1 MKRLLRVSLDALI
14 SSLITTLIWFVLSI
28 FVEKDIINIFILIY
42 PIYHVSGI
50 LKSVFATGA
59 NISKEKGN
67 KDDVLSGL
75 TFGIIFSIIIFGL
88 ILININPYINFMQIN
103 VSKSFV
109 IYAIIQIFLQT
120 ILNFVLVKLYYEG
133 KNKVANKYSIIFYL
147 LNFICILLTSL
158 IFKDKLYIIIPTL
171 LILSTF
177 IIYILIKSYQRFKL
191 KFNLL
196 PWLKYDS
203 VRLVDNVFLGLGYFF
218 GIGIA
223 VSYGTSYALAMTFV
237 ALITDTQWDIIN
249 SSIPEVAKIDIS
261 KKVFDYKKHLK
272 DAYKL
277 IGMVLISIIILFI
290 ILFSYYDLN
299 IKITLIYLAFHFLD
313 FLIYPVYVLKTV
325 YLQLEYS
332 AIKTNCNNLV
342 ARVLRLIL
350 SFLKTPFCTVIAQ
363 VSSAVYQFI
372 SVSFIYKKNIRN
384 KN

>member
-372 SVSFIYKKNIRN
+372 SVSFIYKKNISN